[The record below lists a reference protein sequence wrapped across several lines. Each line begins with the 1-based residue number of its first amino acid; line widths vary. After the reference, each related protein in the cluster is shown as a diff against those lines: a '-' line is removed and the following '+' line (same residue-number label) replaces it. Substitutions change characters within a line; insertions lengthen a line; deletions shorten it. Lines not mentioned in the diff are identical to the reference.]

1 MSHPEATHSH
11 EQPKSPTDTNPPT
24 NTAQISPQSAGIAI
38 PERSQPVNHQQPHGC
53 AGCDARWGGYN
64 TSHCS
69 GCHRTFTGLTAFD
82 RHRDGDHAN
91 STRHCVSPESV
102 GLIEAGRAYPCW
114 GFPGDPERQFAAAV
128 GARITVEEA

>member
-53 AGCDARWGGYN
+53 AGCDNRWGGYS
-64 TSHCS
+64 TAHCAA
-69 GCHRTFTGLTAFD
+69 CHLTFTGLSA
-82 RHRDGDHAN
+82 
-91 STRHCVSPESV
+91 V
-102 GLIEAGRAYPCW
+102 GLIVGVDRADR
-114 GFPGDPERQFAAAV
+114 GSRA
-128 GARITVEEA
+128 